1 MSMFADACPFHSGVI
16 EVIDPFTL
24 RGWVIVKRFEGH
36 HGAVAWLG
44 LDLMSLWT
52 ASLTFYLQSA
62 LESVRLL
69 RFLQISSLRLCSV
82 GDDYKIRF
90 WDGCLRDDWIAKM
103 MDATLDKYC
112 TFSSIKIGILTWNVD
127 GQSPSLLDSTNQ
139 QNKEVISRFIEALD
153 GPDMLVFNLQEAI
166 DLSDLTLAAR
176 ESVGP
181 CERREHR
188 G

>member
-1 MSMFADACPFHSGVI
+1 
-16 EVIDPFTL
+16 
-24 RGWVIVKRFEGH
+24 
-36 HGAVAWLG
+36 
-44 LDLMSLWT
+44 
-52 ASLTFYLQSA
+52 
-62 LESVRLL
+62 
-69 RFLQISSLRLCSV
+69 
-82 GDDYKIRF
+82 
-90 WDGCLRDDWIAKM
+90 M

-127 GQSPSLLDSTNQ
+127 GQSPSLLESTNQ

-176 ESVGP
+176 ESVGQRA
-181 CERREHR
+181 RREHR